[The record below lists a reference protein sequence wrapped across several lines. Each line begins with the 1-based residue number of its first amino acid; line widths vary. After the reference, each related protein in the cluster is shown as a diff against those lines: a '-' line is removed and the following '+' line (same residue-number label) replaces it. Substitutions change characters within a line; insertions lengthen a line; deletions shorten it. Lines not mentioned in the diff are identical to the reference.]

1 MAITVQTLSGK
12 TYTYLRYSNEIIVGY
27 QDEVITPISFN
38 NREEIASFPNL
49 HVFTLGLTTKCNL
62 RCTYCCYSGNYR
74 NTRSHGTNSMEFK
87 DVDKVLRFINTNA
100 SQRPII
106 ISFYGGESLL
116 EIDIL
121 KEFVRKAQRLWKD
134 DVKFELSTNGTL
146 LSDENIEYFV
156 SHKFTLFVSLD
167 GSASIHDR
175 QRIYSSGKGSFGV
188 IRKSLK
194 SISDNYPEFYI
205 NNLHLMMTVM
215 DVSEMS
221 YIAKEWHEDELL
233 NSKTPIRI
241 SSVAPNYSCGVEKE
255 NVDDCL
261 SKYMHILETYEKH
274 PEYKLLG
281 VYFERFLAEW
291 IDRPIINLNENED
304 VPTCVPNNTKLYIDV
319 EGKIGICEKIPDI
332 YRIGSLST
340 GLDFQAINNIADKTA
355 TIIKSRCGKC
365 PVARLCDIC
374 PNVIDL
380 SDDEMNVYCHNQRVI
395 QEVKFRIF
403 CEMAERG
410 LI

>member
-194 SISDNYPEFYI
+194 SISDNYPEFYN

-221 YIAKEWHEDELL
+221 YIAKEWFGDELL
-233 NSKTPIRI
+233 SSKTPIRI

-255 NVDDCL
+255 NIDDCL

-319 EGKIGICEKIPDI
+319 DGKIGICEKIPDI

-395 QEVKFRIF
+395 QEVKLRIF
-403 CEMAERG
+403 CEMAERR

>member
-1 MAITVQTLSGK
+1 MAITVQTLAGT
-12 TYTYLRYSNEIIVGY
+12 TYTYFRHSNEIVTGY
-27 QDEVITPISFN
+27 RDEVITPISFN
-38 NREEIASFPNL
+38 NREVITSFPNL

-74 NTRSHGTNSMEFK
+74 NTRSHGTDSMGIK
-87 DVDKVLRFINTNA
+87 DVDKVLNFINITA

-116 EIDIL
+116 EIDLL
-121 KEFVRKAQRLWKD
+121 KVFVRKAQRLWKE

-146 LSDENIEYFV
+146 LSYENIEYFV
-156 SHKFTLFVSLD
+156 NHKFTLFVSLD

-175 QRIYSSGKGSFGV
+175 QRVYPNGKGSFEV
-188 IRKSLK
+188 VRKSLK
-194 SISDNYPEFYI
+194 SISDNYPEFYK
-205 NNLHLMMTVM
+205 NNVHLMMTVM
-215 DVSEMS
+215 EVSEVS
-221 YIAKEWHEDELL
+221 YIAREWFEDELF

-241 SSVAPNYSCGVEKE
+241 SSVAPNYSLGVDKE
-255 NVDDCL
+255 NIDDCL
-261 SKYMHILETYEKH
+261 SKYMPILEYYEEH
-274 PEYKLLG
+274 PEYELLK
-281 VYFERFLAEW
+281 VFFERFLAEW
-291 IDRPIINLNENED
+291 IDRPIINLNVNENA
-304 VPTCVPNNTKLYIDV
+304 PTCVPNNTKLYIDV
-319 EGKIGICEKIPDI
+319 EGKIGICEKMPDV

-355 TIIKSRCGKC
+355 TIIKSRCGEC

-380 SDDEMNVYCHNQRVI
+380 SVDEMDVYCHNQKVI

-410 LI
+410 MI

>member
-1 MAITVQTLSGK
+1 MAITVQTYSGN
-12 TYTYLRYSNEIIVGY
+12 TYTYLRDSNEIVEGF
-27 QDEVITPISFN
+27 QDEKISPFLFNEKETITSL
-38 NREEIASFPNL
+38 PNL
-49 HVFTLGLTTKCNL
+49 YVFTLGLTTKCNL

-74 NTRSHGTNSMEFK
+74 NTRSHGTISMEFK
-87 DVDKVLRFINTNA
+87 DVDKVLDFINTNA
-100 SQRPII
+100 SRRPII

-116 EIDIL
+116 ELNLL
-121 KEFVRKAQRLWKD
+121 KEFVCKAQLRFKE

-146 LSDENIEYFV
+146 LSDENIEYFIN
-156 SHKFTLFVSLD
+156 HNFTLFVSLD
-167 GSASIHDR
+167 GSASFHDR
-175 QRIYSSGKGSFGV
+175 QRIYSNGKGSFEV

-194 SISDNYPEFYI
+194 YISNNFSEFYK
-205 NNLHLMMTVM
+205 NNIHLMMTVM
-215 DVSEMS
+215 DVSEMP
-221 YIAKEWHEDELL
+221 YIAKEWFEDELL
-233 NSKTPIRI
+233 NIKLPIRI
-241 SSVAPNYSCGVEKE
+241 STVAPNYSLGVENE
-255 NVDDCL
+255 NFDDCL
-261 SKYMHILETYEKH
+261 SKYMSILVSYDEH

-281 VYFERFLAEW
+281 VFFERFLAEW
-291 IDRPIINLNENED
+291 IDRPIFTLDDTIEI
-304 VPTCVPNNTKLYIDV
+304 PTCVPNNTKLYIDV
-319 EGKIGICEKIPDI
+319 EGNIGICEKMPDI
-332 YRIGSLST
+332 YRIGSLTT

-365 PVARLCDIC
+365 PIARLCDIC

>member
-12 TYTYLRYSNEIIVGY
+12 TYTYLRYSNEIIAGY

-121 KEFVRKAQRLWKD
+121 KEFVRKAQRLWKE

-146 LSDENIEYFV
+146 LSYENIEYFV
-156 SHKFTLFVSLD
+156 NHKFTLFVSLD

-175 QRIYSSGKGSFGV
+175 QRVFSNGKGSFEV
-188 IRKSLK
+188 VKKSLK
-194 SISDNYPEFYI
+194 SISDNYPEFYK
-205 NNLHLMMTVM
+205 NNVQLMMTVM

-221 YIAKEWHEDELL
+221 YIAKEWFEDDLL
-233 NSKTPIRI
+233 KKKTPIRI
-241 SSVAPNYSCGVEKE
+241 STVAPNYSLGVEKE
-255 NVDDCL
+255 NMDDYL

-274 PEYKLLG
+274 PEYELLG
-281 VYFERFLAEW
+281 VFFERFLAEW
-291 IDRPIINLNENED
+291 IDRPIFNLSVNED
-304 VPTCVPNNTKLYIDV
+304 APTCVPYNTKLYIDV
-319 EGKIGICEKIPDI
+319 EGKIGICEKMPDI
-332 YRIGSLST
+332 YRIGSLSA
-340 GLDFQAINNIADKTA
+340 GLDFQAINDIADKTA
-355 TIIKSRCGKC
+355 TIIKSRCGEC

-380 SDDEMNVYCHNQRVI
+380 SADEMDVYCHNQKVI
-395 QEVKFRIF
+395 QEVKFRVF
-403 CEMAERG
+403 CEMAEKG
-410 LI
+410 MI

>member
-1 MAITVQTLSGK
+1 MAIIVQTLSGT
-12 TYTYLRYSNEIIVGY
+12 TYTYLRHSNEIIPVY
-27 QDEVITPISFN
+27 QEEVITPISFN
-38 NREEIASFPNL
+38 NRELITSFPNL

-74 NTRSHGTNSMEFK
+74 NTRSHGTDSMGFK
-87 DVDKVLRFINTNA
+87 DVDRVLDFISITS

-116 EIDIL
+116 EINLL
-121 KEFVRKAQRLWKD
+121 KEFVRKAQQFWKEN
-134 DVKFELSTNGTL
+134 VKFELSTNGTL

-156 SHKFTLFVSLD
+156 NHNFTLFVSLD

-175 QRIYSSGKGSFGV
+175 QRIYPNGKGSFCV

-194 SISDNYPEFYI
+194 FISDNYPEFYS

-215 DVSEMS
+215 EVSEML
-221 YIAKEWHEDELL
+221 YIAKEWHKDNLL
-233 NSKTPIRI
+233 NNKTPIRI

-255 NVDDCL
+255 NIDDCL
-261 SKYMHILETYEKH
+261 SKYMSILKYYEEH
-274 PEYKLLG
+274 PEYELLK
-281 VYFERFLAEW
+281 VFFERFLAEW
-291 IDRPIINLNENED
+291 IDRPIINLNVNENA
-304 VPTCVPNNTKLYIDV
+304 PTCVPNNTKLYIDI
-319 EGKIGICEKIPDI
+319 EGKIGICEKMPDI
-332 YRIGSLST
+332 YRIGSLWA
-340 GLDFQAINNIADKTA
+340 GLDFQAINDIADKTA

-365 PVARLCDIC
+365 PVVRLCDVC

-380 SDDEMNVYCHNQRVI
+380 SVDEMDVYCHNQKVI

-410 LI
+410 MI

>member
-1 MAITVQTLSGK
+1 MAIIVQTLSGT
-12 TYTYLRYSNEIIVGY
+12 TYTYLRHSNEIIPGY
-27 QDEVITPISFN
+27 QEEVITPISFN
-38 NREEIASFPNL
+38 NRELITSFPNL

-74 NTRSHGTNSMEFK
+74 NTRSHGTDSMGIK
-87 DVDKVLRFINTNA
+87 DVDKVLNFINITA

-116 EIDIL
+116 EIDLL
-121 KEFVRKAQRLWKD
+121 KVFVRNAQRLWKE

-146 LSDENIEYFV
+146 LSYENIEYFV
-156 SHKFTLFVSLD
+156 NHKFTLFVSLD

-175 QRIYSSGKGSFGV
+175 QRVYPNGKGSFEV
-188 IRKSLK
+188 VRKSLK
-194 SISDNYPEFYI
+194 LISDNYPEFYK
-205 NNLHLMMTVM
+205 NNVHLMMTVM
-215 DVSEMS
+215 DVSELP
-221 YIAKEWHEDELL
+221 YIAKEWFEDELL
-233 NSKTPIRI
+233 NGKTPIRI

-255 NVDDCL
+255 NIDDCL
-261 SKYMHILETYEKH
+261 SKYMSILKYYEEH
-274 PEYKLLG
+274 PEYELLK
-281 VYFERFLAEW
+281 VFFERFLAEW
-291 IDRPIINLNENED
+291 IDRPIINLDVNENP
-304 VPTCVPNNTKLYIDV
+304 PTCVPNNTKLYIDV
-319 EGKIGICEKIPDI
+319 DGKIGICEKMPDV
-332 YRIGSLST
+332 YRIGSLSA
-340 GLDFQAINNIADKTA
+340 GLDFQAINDIADKTA
-355 TIIKSRCGKC
+355 TIIKSRCGEC

-380 SDDEMNVYCHNQRVI
+380 SVDEMDIYCHNQKVV

>member
-1 MAITVQTLSGK
+1 MAITIQAYSGNN
-12 TYTYLRYSNEIIVGY
+12 YTYLRHNNEIVEGS
-27 QDEVITPISFN
+27 QDEVLSPISFN
-38 NREEIASFPNL
+38 RRERIRSLPNL
-49 HVFTLGLTTKCNL
+49 QVFTLGLTTKCNL

-74 NTRSHGTNSMEFK
+74 NTRSHGNISMKFK
-87 DVDKVLRFINTNA
+87 DVDKVLNFININA
-100 SQRPII
+100 SQRPVI

-121 KEFVRKAQRLWKD
+121 KEFVRKAQLRWEE
-134 DVKFELSTNGTL
+134 DVKFEISTNGTL
-146 LSDENIEYFV
+146 LTDENIEYFV
-156 SHKFTLFVSLD
+156 NHGFSLFISLD

-175 QRIYSSGKGSFGV
+175 QRIYSNGKGSFEA
-188 IRKSLK
+188 IRMSLK
-194 SISDNYPEFYI
+194 SFSDNYPDFYK
-205 NNLHLMMTVM
+205 NNVHLMMTVI
-215 DVSEMS
+215 DVSEMP

-241 SSVAPNYSCGVEKE
+241 SSVAPNYSLGVEKE

-261 SKYMHILETYEKH
+261 SKYMSILKYYEKH
-274 PEYKLLG
+274 PQYELLR
-281 VYFERFLAEW
+281 VFFERFLAEW
-291 IDRPIINLNENED
+291 INRPIINLDINENA
-304 VPTCVPNNTKLYIDV
+304 PTCVPNNTKLYIDV